1 MSHKDYNINM
11 INIIVAISIFLN
23 CIALFQ
29 PVFISER
36 GYSFNALHQG
46 DPAIT
51 WTYLLYG
58 ITTFPLEV
66 ITLGLGG
73 NGINYLWITYIIYM
87 YVLYL
92 MKRKRHLIMQI
103 ILMMLSIAIIIIF
116 YFCHSMISASED
128 ALIEI
133 IGMKM
138 IGYYM
143 ILISN
148 ALLLVS
154 ILGNLLKYMKSK
166 RITTTNKHNE

>member
-1 MSHKDYNINM
+1 MAHKDYNINM

-73 NGINYLWITYIIYM
+73 NGINYLWITYMSPLEKVSTPFNLKVECQFPRIIP
-87 YVLYL
+87 
-92 MKRKRHLIMQI
+92 Q
-103 ILMMLSIAIIIIF
+103 
-116 YFCHSMISASED
+116 
-128 ALIEI
+128 
-133 IGMKM
+133 
-138 IGYYM
+138 
-143 ILISN
+143 
-148 ALLLVS
+148 
-154 ILGNLLKYMKSK
+154 
-166 RITTTNKHNE
+166 